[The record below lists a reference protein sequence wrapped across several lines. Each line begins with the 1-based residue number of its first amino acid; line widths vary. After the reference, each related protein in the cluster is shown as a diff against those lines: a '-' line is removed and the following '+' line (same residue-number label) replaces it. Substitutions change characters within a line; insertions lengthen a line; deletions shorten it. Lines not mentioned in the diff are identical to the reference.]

1 MSEKDTFRIGELAS
15 EFNISLRSLRFY
27 EDRGLLNPGR
37 EGTTRIYSRK
47 DRARLKLVLLF
58 KALGFSLMEAKQI
71 IEVYDQPDGKRQ
83 QLELMRTRLGE
94 QQQFLREQSEELE
107 KALQLM
113 DQTLASVNAKLE
125 APDHDAERL

>member
-125 APDHDAERL
+125 APDHDTERL